1 MKVNFNIMNPVLK
14 NNQNKCIFQRMCLKK
29 CFLNQKKIYLK
40 ENILKISNQKKVK
53 KSKNINPLQKHFELN
68 MNVILL
74 TIINPII
81 NKTQK
86 P

>member
-1 MKVNFNIMNPVLK
+1 MNTVGFSQRSKRKTECTKKNLK
-14 NNQNKCIFQRMCLKK
+14 QKPESYRSQVIEFKNKIHRNVDPF
-29 CFLNQKKIYLK
+29 
-40 ENILKISNQKKVK
+40 
-53 KSKNINPLQKHFELN
+53 QKHFELN